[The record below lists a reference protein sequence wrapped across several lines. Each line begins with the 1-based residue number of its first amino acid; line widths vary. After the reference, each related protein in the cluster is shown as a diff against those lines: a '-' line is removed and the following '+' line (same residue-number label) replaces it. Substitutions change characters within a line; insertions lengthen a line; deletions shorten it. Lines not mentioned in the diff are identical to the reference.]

1 MRLTLDLHLHSQ
13 ASPDGRMTVE
23 EIAAAARARGLH
35 GVAVCD
41 HDVVYTGPTEVDG
54 VLLIPGVE
62 FSTEHGHLLGLFV
75 RQPMVYTTWEET
87 TQAVRRLGG
96 LTVLAHPFQHRKEE
110 GKLVPLVPY
119 LDGMETW
126 NGRANR
132 KNPQANAQAAAFA
145 KDYGLIPTAGSDAHL
160 AQEIGNGTIT
170 VEAADRTR
178 HSDGAPGRKGLD
190 YRGGR
195 LLPLRCPEPIY
206 QVEKDPCPPSA
217 LWKVGGVRPEMC
229 LGGSQKNA
237 EERRI
242 MACP

>member
-160 AQEIGNGTIT
+160 AQEIGNGIPGEEGSPLCVARSQYTKLKKT
-170 VEAADRTR
+170 HAPPLRYGRWAAFALKCAWEDLRRTR
-178 HSDGAPGRKGLD
+178 RKG
-190 YRGGR
+190 
-195 LLPLRCPEPIY
+195 E
-206 QVEKDPCPPSA
+206 
-217 LWKVGGVRPEMC
+217 
-229 LGGSQKNA
+229 
-237 EERRI
+237 
-242 MACP
+242 

>member
-1 MRLTLDLHLHSQ
+1 M
-13 ASPDGRMTVE
+13 
-23 EIAAAARARGLH
+23 
-35 GVAVCD
+35 
-41 HDVVYTGPTEVDG
+41 
-54 VLLIPGVE
+54 
-62 FSTEHGHLLGLFV
+62 
-75 RQPMVYTTWEET
+75 
-87 TQAVRRLGG
+87 
-96 LTVLAHPFQHRKEE
+96 LAHPFQHRKEE

-170 VEAADRTR
+170 VEAADRTLPAIR
-178 HSDGAPGRKGLD
+178 GAPGRKGLD

>member
-62 FSTEHGHLLGLFV
+62 
-75 RQPMVYTTWEET
+75 VYTTWEET

-170 VEAADRTR
+170 VEAADRTLPAIR
-178 HSDGAPGRKGLD
+178 TALLDGKGWITGEEGSSLCVARSQYTKLKKTHAPPLRYGRWAAFALKCAWEDLRRTRRKG
-190 YRGGR
+190 
-195 LLPLRCPEPIY
+195 E
-206 QVEKDPCPPSA
+206 
-217 LWKVGGVRPEMC
+217 
-229 LGGSQKNA
+229 
-237 EERRI
+237 
-242 MACP
+242 

>member
-1 MRLTLDLHLHSQ
+1 MAT
-13 ASPDGRMTVE
+13 
-23 EIAAAARARGLH
+23 
-35 GVAVCD
+35 
-41 HDVVYTGPTEVDG
+41 
-54 VLLIPGVE
+54 
-62 FSTEHGHLLGLFV
+62 F
-75 RQPMVYTTWEET
+75 WEET

-145 KDYGLIPTAGSDAHL
+145 KDYGLIPTAGSDAHP
-160 AQEIGNGTIT
+160 
-170 VEAADRTR
+170 R

-195 LLPLRCPEPIY
+195 PLPLRCPEPIY

>member
-96 LTVLAHPFQHRKEE
+96 LTVLA
-110 GKLVPLVPY
+110 
-119 LDGMETW
+119 
-126 NGRANR
+126 
-132 KNPQANAQAAAFA
+132 NAQAAAFA

-170 VEAADRTR
+170 VEAADRTLPAIR
-178 HSDGAPGRKGLD
+178 TALLDGKGWITGEEGSSLCVARSQYTKLKKTHAPPLRYGRWAAFALKCAWEDLRRTRRKG
-190 YRGGR
+190 
-195 LLPLRCPEPIY
+195 E
-206 QVEKDPCPPSA
+206 
-217 LWKVGGVRPEMC
+217 
-229 LGGSQKNA
+229 
-237 EERRI
+237 
-242 MACP
+242 

>member
-132 KNPQANAQAAAFA
+132 KNPQA
-145 KDYGLIPTAGSDAHL
+145 
-160 AQEIGNGTIT
+160 
-170 VEAADRTR
+170 ADRTLPAIR
-178 HSDGAPGRKGLD
+178 TALLDGKGWITGEEGPSLCVARSQYTKLKKTHAPPLRYGRWVAFALKCAWEDLRRTRRKG
-190 YRGGR
+190 
-195 LLPLRCPEPIY
+195 E
-206 QVEKDPCPPSA
+206 
-217 LWKVGGVRPEMC
+217 
-229 LGGSQKNA
+229 
-237 EERRI
+237 
-242 MACP
+242 

>member
-41 HDVVYTGPTEVDG
+41 HDVVYTGPTEVD
-54 VLLIPGVE
+54 
-62 FSTEHGHLLGLFV
+62 GLFV

-170 VEAADRTR
+170 VEAADRTLPAIR
-178 HSDGAPGRKGLD
+178 TALLDGKGWITGEEGPSLCVARSQYTKLKKTHAPPLRYGRWAAFALKCAWEDLRRTRRKG
-190 YRGGR
+190 
-195 LLPLRCPEPIY
+195 E
-206 QVEKDPCPPSA
+206 
-217 LWKVGGVRPEMC
+217 
-229 LGGSQKNA
+229 
-237 EERRI
+237 
-242 MACP
+242 

>member
-1 MRLTLDLHLHSQ
+1 M
-13 ASPDGRMTVE
+13 
-23 EIAAAARARGLH
+23 
-35 GVAVCD
+35 AVCD

-132 KNPQANAQAAAFA
+132 KNPQ
-145 KDYGLIPTAGSDAHL
+145 PTPRPRPL
-160 AQEIGNGTIT
+160 P
-170 VEAADRTR
+170 RTM
-178 HSDGAPGRKGLD
+178 G
-190 YRGGR
+190 
-195 LLPLRCPEPIY
+195 
-206 QVEKDPCPPSA
+206 
-217 LWKVGGVRPEMC
+217 
-229 LGGSQKNA
+229 
-237 EERRI
+237 
-242 MACP
+242 

>member
-160 AQEIGNGTIT
+160 AQRLATGPSPWRL
-170 VEAADRTR
+170 RTGPSPPFGR
-178 HSDGAPGRKGLD
+178 RSWTERAGLPGRKA
-190 YRGGR
+190 
-195 LLPLRCPEPIY
+195 
-206 QVEKDPCPPSA
+206 PPSA
-217 LWKVGGVRPEMC
+217 LPGANIP
-229 LGGSQKNA
+229 S
-237 EERRI
+237 
-242 MACP
+242 

>member
-23 EIAAAARARGLH
+23 EIAAAARTRGLH

-62 FSTEHGHLLGLFV
+62 FSTEHGHLLGLFI

-110 GKLVPLVPY
+110 GELVPLVPY
-119 LDGMETW
+119 LDGMET
-126 NGRANR
+126 
-132 KNPQANAQAAAFA
+132 
-145 KDYGLIPTAGSDAHL
+145 
-160 AQEIGNGTIT
+160 
-170 VEAADRTR
+170 
-178 HSDGAPGRKGLD
+178 
-190 YRGGR
+190 
-195 LLPLRCPEPIY
+195 RC
-206 QVEKDPCPPSA
+206 V
-217 LWKVGGVRPEMC
+217 
-229 LGGSQKNA
+229 
-237 EERRI
+237 
-242 MACP
+242 